1 MKIELRSVPA
11 PEFAFPK
18 EAAPIIPAQEY
29 EARLA
34 ELYARAEADW
44 VVVYSDREHH
54 TNLTY
59 LLNYDPRFEE
69 ALLVLGKGGR
79 RVLIVGNEGLGYLSQ
94 IPVAHET
101 MLCQTFSLSG
111 QPRSTAANL
120 EAILRQIG
128 LAEGS
133 PVAVAGWKYLEADE
147 FADPSIPAF
156 VPALI
161 LETLR
166 RVTSRIWDAT
176 PLLMHP
182 QTGMFAQA
190 SAHQIALCEWAARH
204 ASAAVFGVIH
214 GARPGQTELEAAQE
228 MRFSGLPLTMHPI
241 FTSGSG
247 AINGLRSP
255 SARRLVYGDA
265 LSTAVGYRG
274 SLCCRSGM
282 LSGEV
287 DPSFLSEVVAPYF
300 NVIAT
305 WYQVLRLGAVGKEI
319 WRAVETAFAGT
330 GMHSALNPGHLT
342 LIEEWSHSP
351 IRPESTETIH
361 SGMVFQVDI
370 IPTPVKTGWL
380 MNCEDTLAFADA
392 SLRAEIQTLYPQL
405 WSRIQKRRSQMRQL
419 GLTLGEEILPLSD
432 GAAYLP
438 PFWLA
443 PELVCVVSH

>member
-1 MKIELRSVPA
+1 MKIELRSITS
-11 PEFAFPK
+11 PEFSFPE
-18 EAAPIIPAQEY
+18 EAPSIPAQEY

-34 ELYARAEADW
+34 ELYERAKADW

-79 RVLIVGNEGLGYLSQ
+79 RVLIVGNEGMGYLLQ
-94 IPVAHET
+94 IPLELET

-120 EAILRQIG
+120 EAVLRQIG

-133 PVAVAGWKYLEADE
+133 TVAVVGWKYLEADE
-147 FADPSIPAF
+147 FADASVPAF
-156 VPALI
+156 VPALV

-166 RVTSRIWDAT
+166 RVTQRIWDAT

-182 QTGMFAQA
+182 QTGMFTQA

-204 ASAAVFGVIH
+204 ASAAVFSVIRGV
-214 GARPGQTELEAAQE
+214 RPGQSEMEAAQA
-228 MRFSGLPLTMHPI
+228 MRYSGLPFTMHPI
-241 FTSGSG
+241 FTSGPG
-247 AINGLRSP
+247 EINGLRSA

-287 DPSFLSEVVAPYF
+287 NPSFMSEVVAPYF

-305 WYQVLRLGAVGKEI
+305 WYQTLRLGVIGNDI
-319 WRAVETAFAGT
+319 WQAVENAFAGS
-330 GMHSALNPGHLT
+330 GMRSSLNPGHLT
-342 LIEEWSHSP
+342 LIEEWSHTP
-351 IRPESTETIH
+351 IRPESSETIH
-361 SGMVFQVDI
+361 SGMVFQADI

-380 MNCEDTLAFADA
+380 MNCEDTLAVADA
-392 SLRAEIQTLYPQL
+392 GLRAEIQTYYPSL
-405 WSRIQKRRSQMRQL
+405 WSRIQKRRGQMRQL

-432 GAAYLP
+432 GTAYLP

-443 PELVCVVSH
+443 PELVCVVVH